1 MIYVTDTHP
10 LIFWATDRKERLG
23 RRARRVFQ
31 ESERGKHS
39 IVVPIVVFEET
50 ARLIEKKVIQLTAS
64 FRHWAE
70 ELDRSTNF
78 QIQPYTIEILLEAVP
93 LHLIHDPADRV
104 IVATARRLGYPL
116 ITADEAIQ
124 DGKWVETVWG

>member
-10 LIFWATDRKERLG
+10 LIFWATDQKERLG

-39 IVVPIVVFEET
+39 IVVPVVVLEET
-50 ARLIEKKVIQLTAS
+50 ARLVEKRVIRLTVS

-70 ELDRSTNF
+70 ELDRSANF

-93 LHLIHDPADRV
+93 LRVIRDPADRV

-124 DGKWVETVWG
+124 DGKWVETLWA

>member
-39 IVVPIVVFEET
+39 IVVPIVVLEET
-50 ARLIEKKVIQLTAS
+50 FRLIEKKVIQLTAS

-93 LHLIHDPADRV
+93 LHVIRDPTDRV

>member
-1 MIYVTDTHP
+1 VIYVTDAHP

-39 IVVPIVVFEET
+39 IVVPIVVLEET
-50 ARLIEKKVIQLTAS
+50 ARLVEKRVIQLNVS

-70 ELDRSTNF
+70 ALDRSTNF

-93 LHLIHDPADRV
+93 LHVIRDPADRV
-104 IVATARRLGYPL
+104 IVATARQLGYPL

-124 DGKWVETVWG
+124 GGRWVETLWG

>member
-1 MIYVTDTHP
+1 VIYVTDTHP
-10 LIFWATDRKERLG
+10 LIFWSTDRKERLG

-39 IVVPIVVFEET
+39 IVVPIVVLEET
-50 ARLIEKKVIQLTAS
+50 ARLLEKRVIQLNVS
-64 FRHWAE
+64 FRHWAD

-78 QIQPYTIEILLEAVP
+78 QIQPYTIEILLEAVR
-93 LHLIHDPADRV
+93 LHVIRDPADRV

-116 ITADEAIQ
+116 ITADGAIQ
-124 DGKWVETVWG
+124 DGKWVETLWG

>member
-39 IVVPIVVFEET
+39 IVVPIVVLEET

-93 LHLIHDPADRV
+93 LRVIRDPADRV

-124 DGKWVETVWG
+124 DGKWVETLWA

>member
-1 MIYVTDTHP
+1 VIYVTDTHP
-10 LIFWATDRKERLG
+10 LIFWSTDRKERLG

-39 IVVPIVVFEET
+39 IVVPIVVLEET
-50 ARLIEKKVIQLTAS
+50 ARLLEKRVIQLNVS
-64 FRHWAE
+64 IRHWAD

-78 QIQPYTIEILLEAVP
+78 QIQPYTIEILLEAVR
-93 LHLIHDPADRV
+93 LHVIRDPADRV

-124 DGKWVETVWG
+124 DGKWVETLWG